1 MNDDAVPQTPPG
13 PDGAPLGS
21 GTDSLVDLLALGG
34 PVVWILIALSVVAL
48 TVALFKSVE
57 LLLARRGGRRVARA
71 LDLWRRGRHGEA
83 LDEVTDASGGIPAL
97 LGIAMRGRAGG
108 APEALVREEIQRV
121 AANDMT
127 RLRGNLR
134 TLEVIGQIGPLL
146 GLFGTVLGMIEA
158 FRRMEEAGSR
168 VDPSVLSGGIWQALL
183 TTGVGL
189 AVAIPTVLVHQW
201 LERRADAHAH
211 RIEDAVTQVFTSD
224 LHRAAG
230 RGTVGRDA
238 PDDAPT
244 GSGRLRGDPRAA

>member
-1 MNDDAVPQTPPG
+1 MNDDVLAQAMPAQDAAMSAASPT
-13 PDGAPLGS
+13 
-21 GTDSLVDLLALGG
+21 TLLALGG

-48 TVALFKSVE
+48 TVALFKVAE
-57 LLLARRGGRRVARA
+57 LLLARRGGRRVARSLA
-71 LDLWRRGRHGEA
+71 LWREGRHARA
-83 LDEVTDASGGIPAL
+83 LDEVADADRGIPRL
-97 LGIAMRGRAGG
+97 VRIAMQGRTHR
-108 APEALVREEIQRV
+108 APDALVREELQRV
-121 AANDMT
+121 AANDMV

-168 VDPSVLSGGIWQALL
+168 VDPAVLSGGIWQALL

-224 LHRAAG
+224 LHRRDGRAGAVGDERVPNARPRGETHAA
-230 RGTVGRDA
+230 
-238 PDDAPT
+238 
-244 GSGRLRGDPRAA
+244 